1 MVMNTIK
8 FLSIRKSTTIMSIIL
23 IVISGFSLMTKGLN
37 LDGSV
42 KTMTPHELIDI
53 GADIILANTYHLMI
67 RPGKEI
73 LSSHGGLHQMMSW
86 PKPILTDSGGYQI
99 WSLSKKRKIND
110 EFVEFDSPVNGDLIR
125 LTPDR

>member
-1 MVMNTIK
+1 MPVGTY
-8 FLSIRKSTTIMSIIL
+8 
-23 IVISGFSLMTKGLN
+23 
-37 LDGSV
+37 GSV

-67 RPGKEI
+67 RPGREI

-86 PKPILTDSGGYQI
+86 PKPIMTDSGGYQI

-125 LTPDR
+125 LTPEIAMQIQKVIGSCICIAIMFLIKGLL